1 MQIVTTVLGDIEPST
16 LGFCQSHE
24 HLSIACTCPM
34 AGGPQRCI
42 DDPEKNLAELNLY
55 YAAGGRAMV
64 DAQPVGCGRDA
75 AMLHRISKESGVNI
89 IASTG
94 FHKLPYYPAEHW
106 LNSESEEELTRLFI
120 SELNQGMYLDGD
132 ITFPSRQ
139 GNAKAGQIKTAL
151 DTEGLSSRYQKLFTA
166 SSEAVRAT
174 GCALMAHIEIDSD
187 PRRLADFLVKL
198 GLPPDRIIFCHLD
211 RAVADI
217 RVHKEICEQGI
228 YLEYD
233 TICHPKYHDDE
244 KEAGIILELVEAGY
258 EKQLL
263 MSLDTTRSRLASY
276 GGVPGLAYI
285 LNVFIPLLLSKG
297 LTETQIKSFFVENP
311 ARVFARNREYGN

>member
-1 MQIVTTVLGDIEPST
+1 MRIITTILGDIEPSA

-24 HLSIACTCPM
+24 HLSISRNSPV

-42 DDPEKNLAELNLY
+42 DDPEKSLAELVRY
-55 YAAGGRAMV
+55 YSAGGRALV
-64 DAQPVGCGRDA
+64 DAQPVGCGRNA
-75 AMLHRISKESGVNI
+75 EMLRRISEKSGVNI

-94 FHKLPYYPAEHW
+94 FHKLPYYPVGHW
-106 LNSESEEELTRLFI
+106 LNTVDEDELARLFI
-120 SELNQGMYLDGD
+120 CELNQGMYLDGD
-132 ITFPSRQ
+132 IAFPSRQ
-139 GNAKAGQIKTAL
+139 GSAKAGQIKTAL
-151 DTEGLSSRYQKLFTA
+151 DTEGLPPRYQKLFTA
-166 SSEAVRAT
+166 AAEAAKAT
-174 GCALMAHIEIDSD
+174 GCALMAHIERDSD

-198 GLPPDRIIFCHLD
+198 GLAPDRIIFCHLD

-217 RVHKEICEQGI
+217 HVHREICGQGI

-233 TICHPKYHDDE
+233 TIFRPKYHDDE
-244 KEAGIILELVEAGY
+244 KEAGIILELVKAGY

-285 LNVFIPLLLSKG
+285 LNVFIPLLLCRG
-297 LTETQIKSFFVENP
+297 LTETQVKSFFVGNP
-311 ARVFARNREYGN
+311 AQVFARNRE